1 MKSVRQADRLAI
13 QVKVEGA
20 VLSPKSKGQTN
31 TLGTQVGFLY
41 YSLEA
46 KFLLSWKTSI
56 VALKVLN

>member
-1 MKSVRQADRLAI
+1 MKSVGQADRLAI

-20 VLSPKSKGQTN
+20 ILSPKSEGQAS
-31 TLGTQVGFLY
+31 TLRTQVRFLY

-46 KFLLSWKTSI
+46 EFLLSWKTSV